1 MAMAQPPDAKTVLR
15 MLPVILAFFIFGV
28 AQAGATGTVRV
39 QQSDGTVQT
48 YDGVSIRVK
57 HNTIRIGSKDQK
69 GVMVIDRAACSYV
82 GDLIRCLPASF
93 QLVQSDQTKT
103 IQLISGL
110 IYANLTGTPQQLTNS
125 SKQIPP
131 KNLMLQLHTFR
142 GTYITVRGEID
153 VIQP

>member
-1 MAMAQPPDAKTVLR
+1 MAMAQPPDAKAVLR
-15 MLPVILAFFIFGV
+15 MLPVILALFIFGV

-39 QQSDGTVQT
+39 QQHDGTVQT

-82 GDLIRCLPASF
+82 GDLIRCLPTSF
-93 QLVQSDQTKT
+93 RLEQTGQTKT
-103 IQLISGL
+103 IDLVDGL
-110 IYANLTGTPQQLTNS
+110 IYANLTGTPQQMTLS
-125 SKQIPP
+125 SKQMQP
-131 KNLMLQLHTFR
+131 KSLMLQLQTLH
-142 GTYITVRGEID
+142 GTYISVRGQID